1 MTLKSRLLTG
11 SIVAGALAAISG
23 CAALGI
29 GGTADPRWADYKEW
43 AVVTNGETG
52 DPTGFIGN
60 VHRGPEGYRNVLVN
74 DLALETINS
83 SDAGRKFP
91 VGSVIVK
98 EQYKSQ
104 AAWESGKGAAVTVS
118 VKVDED
124 KWGWADSLTD
134 KAGDSAFCQGCHTI
148 AAAHDLMFTGG
159 GYAK

>member
-11 SIVAGALAAISG
+11 TIAAGALAAITG

-29 GGTADPRWADYKEW
+29 GGTADPRWADYKAW
-43 AVVTNGETG
+43 ALVENGQTG

-74 DLALETINS
+74 DIGLETIKS
-83 SDAGRKFP
+83 ADKDRSFP

-98 EQYKSQ
+98 EQYKNK
-104 AAWESGKGAAVTVS
+104 AAWEAGTGAAVTVS
-118 VKVDED
+118 VKVEDD

-134 KAGDSAFCQGCHTI
+134 SAGDSAFCQGCHTI
-148 AAAHDLMFTGG
+148 AASHDFMFTGG
-159 GYAK
+159 GYGQ